1 MRLSLIKIVVF
12 CCLCISFISCE
23 KQIPWD
29 YGNTPSKLVV
39 SGIITDELKPFTV
52 TLTET
57 VNKPNDSV
65 QYISGATV
73 FIVSHADT
81 VFLPET
87 SIQGIYT
94 SITFQRAVINKTYTL
109 HVISDGIEY
118 TATDN
123 MVPITKAGAISYYQ
137 SSEDSSLFTLN
148 FEEFSNK
155 NQMFLYECNWESS
168 NISVYSYSFH
178 SLDVSQLFAPNT
190 RKVYFPIGTKINR
203 TQYSLSDNY
212 AEYLRAVL
220 LETKWNGGYFDENS
234 APITGNISH
243 GALGY
248 FGTCMVLRDTITVE

>member
-1 MRLSLIKIVVF
+1 MRLSLINIVGF
-12 CCLCISFISCE
+12 CWLCISFVSCE

-29 YGNTPSKLVV
+29 YENTPSKLVV
-39 SGIITDELKPFTV
+39 SGVITDELKPFTV
-52 TLTET
+52 TLSTT
-57 VNKPNDSV
+57 VNNPNDSV
-65 QYISGATV
+65 HFVSGAKV
-73 FIVSHADT
+73 FIVSGVDT

-87 SIQGIYT
+87 STKGIYT
-94 SITFQRAVINKTYTL
+94 SITLQRAVINKRYTL
-109 HVISDGIEY
+109 HIISNAVEY

-123 MVPITKAGAISYYQ
+123 MLPITKAGAISYYK
-137 SSEDSSLFTLN
+137 SSEDSSLYTLS

-155 NQMFLYECNWESS
+155 NQMFLYECNWDTHSAS
-168 NISVYSYSFH
+168 MYSYSFH

-190 RKVYFPIGTKINR
+190 RKVYFPKGTKIKR
-203 TQYSLSDNY
+203 VQYSLSDNY

-248 FGTCMVLRDTITVE
+248 FGTCMVLSDTITVE